1 MREFLKT
8 MLPKNWPEILG
19 WLILSIACALAG
31 YLGFERINP
40 PPPPAPFWQDQFG
53 WVSDPEASEEVAN
66 EQPYLSFADTP
77 AGKSQD
83 ALPKF
88 AYLWHAEKLITGK
101 NPRSKNQGSV
111 GSCVSF
117 GTNNA
122 VHRTMAVQI
131 AIFKAPEELL
141 DIVEE
146 VTYAGSRVEVGK
158 GRISGDGSVGAWAAK
173 FVKEWGVVA
182 RGKHGT
188 FDLTEYDPSRC
199 RAWGRTGVPPEVEAL
214 AKEHPVKEIT
224 LVTNWEQAKKALAN
238 GYAMAVCSNQGFD
251 SKRDANGVKQPR
263 GSWAHCMCLDGYH
276 VTDDGKEYGHIEN
289 SWGARDSEGPVG
301 WGDPAS
307 SGFWAE
313 KTVIERMLRAKDTWA
328 FSAVR
333 GFPAR
338 QIDWFV
344 LAPEKA
350 KADGALYARLMN
362 PVYEGRPKSKGYD
375 HEFSD
380 ARSLALG
387 FDRIELRGLRDW
399 PGVFSPA
406 REGESLAPVGEA
418 KGASRGK
425 SR

>member
-1 MREFLKT
+1 MQGFFKNI
-8 MLPKNWPEILG
+8 LPKNWAQILG
-19 WLILSIACALAG
+19 WVILSAFCSLAG
-31 YLGFERINP
+31 YLGFEKVNP
-40 PPPPAPFWQDQFG
+40 PPPPDPFWQDTFG
-53 WVSDPEASEEVAN
+53 WVADPEASEDVAN
-66 EQPYLSFADTP
+66 EQPFLSFADTP

-88 AYLWHAEKLITGK
+88 AYLWQAEKLITGK
-101 NPRSKNQGSV
+101 NPRSKNQGKV

-158 GRISGDGSVGAWAAK
+158 GGIKGDGSIGAWAAK

-182 RGKHGT
+182 RGKHGS
-188 FDLTEYDPSRC
+188 FDVSEYDPVRC
-199 RAWGRTGVPPEVEAL
+199 RSWGKSGVPPELAAL

-224 LVTNWEQAKKALAN
+224 RVTSWDQAKKALAN

-251 SKRDANGVKQPR
+251 SKRDANGVKKPR
-263 GSWAHCMCLDGYH
+263 GSWPHCMCLDGYH
-276 VTDDGKEYGHIEN
+276 VAADGEEYGHIEN
-289 SWGARDSEGPVG
+289 SSGSKDSDGPVG
-301 WGDPAS
+301 WGAPS
-307 SGFWAE
+307 TSGFWVQ
-313 KTVIERMLRAKDTWA
+313 KTIIERMLRAKDTWA

-344 LAPEKA
+344 LAPIEA
-350 KADGALYARLMN
+350 KADRARYARLLN
-362 PVYEGRPKSKGYD
+362 PVNEGRPTKKGTQ
-375 HEFSD
+375 HAFVESD
-380 ARSLALG
+380 RMRSSVDL
-387 FDRIELRGLRDW
+387 FDLRGIGKR
-399 PGVFSPA
+399 GRFFG
-406 REGESLAPVGEA
+406 RESQSESVALDGGE
-418 KGASRGK
+418 
-425 SR
+425 